1 MDPYQKA
8 WASCLVPILMI
19 YAIFEI
25 RRGWRVLRHKEP
37 SLASNQRMYVGIVRF
52 LKGNWAADKNYER
65 LIKDVDQ
72 MRFYAWSSLVGGF
85 FTLIVC
91 FIWIMMIRL
100 EG

>member
-1 MDPYQKA
+1 MDSYQKA
-8 WASCLVPILMI
+8 WASCFIPMFTVI
-19 YAIFEI
+19 AIFEI

-37 SLASNQRMYVGIVRF
+37 SLTLNQRMYVGLVRF

-72 MRFYAWSSLVGGF
+72 MMFGAWSSLVGGI
-85 FTLIVC
+85 FTLIAC
-91 FIWIMMIRL
+91 FVLIMIIRL